1 MLANNRWVRATGTLR
16 DRPIS
21 IQYREDWRAVK
32 DAGQLPLCVQIAWTA
47 EHIDEQTGFPDL
59 KEQSRILAFNEHLQT
74 CLVADGNAVVTM
86 MLTNNGTNQWVI
98 YCRDLELLQQ
108 GLDAIP
114 TTDGLYPIEIV
125 ADEDPEWSTFVQV
138 FEVIKKDD

>member
-1 MLANNRWVRATGTLR
+1 
-16 DRPIS
+16 
-21 IQYREDWRAVK
+21 
-32 DAGQLPLCVQIAWTA
+32 
-47 EHIDEQTGFPDL
+47 
-59 KEQSRILAFNEHLQT
+59 
-74 CLVADGNAVVTM
+74 M